1 MSPGKTRSGT
11 RSRGQKHERAIERAL
26 AKSRVFGLLA
36 RALRYPDEELFAALQ
51 TGRWAADLAEAV
63 RVSGIKPPKPFLA
76 ELQRVSESLATRLET
91 LQSQHN
97 ALYSSGS
104 VCPQQES
111 DYVASHAFQKT
122 DVMADVAG
130 FYHAFGLR
138 VSRAQRELPDFLGSE
153 LEFLHA
159 VGWKEARATQEG
171 NQEAA
176 IVCRRAQRKFLAE
189 HLGVWIGAFRA
200 KMEAGPAGPFYVALA
215 RLVESFVKT
224 QQVRPRFVLV
234 STWPTT
240 ALPEPVGNAGCE
252 GFNEPCGAN
261 KI

>member
-1 MSPGKTRSGT
+1 MSPSKTRSGT
-11 RSRGQKHERAIERAL
+11 PSRRQRRGRSIERVL

-36 RALRYPDEELFAALQ
+36 RALRYPDEEWFAALQ
-51 TGRWAADLAEAV
+51 SGRWTADLAEAA
-63 RVSGIKPPKPFLA
+63 RRSGIKPQKAFLA
-76 ELQRVSESLATRLET
+76 ELQRTSESLPGSLEA

-130 FYHAFGLR
+130 FYRAFGLR

-159 VGWKEARATQEG
+159 VGWKEARAMQEG
-171 NQEAA
+171 NREASA
-176 IVCRRAQRKFLAE
+176 VCRQAQMKFLAE
-189 HLGVWIGAFRA
+189 HLGVWIGAFHA
-200 KMEAGPAGPFYVALA
+200 KMEPSPAGRLYVVVA
-215 RLVESFVKT
+215 RLVESFVKA
-224 QQVRPRFVLV
+224 QHVRPRFALRSAPPAAVL
-234 STWPTT
+234 P
-240 ALPEPVGNAGCE
+240 
-252 GFNEPCGAN
+252 AN
-261 KI
+261 CLGREILEKTE